1 MSDAAQE
8 GPLHLG
14 EILAVALVVASSLVC
29 LAAREVAVGRDEAAE
44 AEAAASRSDWIEA
57 VAHARAAAEA
67 TAPWSPWP
75 ERGARRLES
84 LARDAEVRGD
94 DTTALLAWGALRS
107 AAIATRGLGH
117 DTSDWRAAAEHGIAR
132 VAQPD
137 VAARDDRDRDAGGVP
152 YVPGTELRRRDFPS
166 DGSIALLGASLAAA
180 VIGVARL
187 ARPRFATP
195 SLRWAAAL
203 VAGGFLAYAA
213 VLLMNGSPP

>member
-1 MSDAAQE
+1 MTDPAPE
-8 GPLHLG
+8 GSLHRG

-29 LAAREVAVGRDEAAE
+29 LVAREVALGREEDAA

-75 ERGARRLES
+75 DRGARRLES
-84 LARDAEVRGD
+84 LARDAEGRGD

-117 DTSDWRAAAEHGIAR
+117 DASDWRAAAEHGIAR
-132 VAQPD
+132 VASARAD
-137 VAARDDRDRDAGGVP
+137 VPPSDGGGADP
-152 YVPGTELRRRDFPS
+152 LATALRRRDLPS

-180 VIGVARL
+180 VLGVARL
-187 ARPRFATP
+187 ARARSGGP
-195 SLRWAAAL
+195 SLRLAAAL